1 MLLATF
7 FNQLWYL
14 LPLVT
19 AVSLVYGATRH
30 ELMGPILGHAWRFG
44 LWVMAFIA
52 VIFVVL
58 FVVAT
63 WVV

>member
-1 MLLATF
+1 MY

-14 LPLVT
+14 LPLV
-19 AVSLVYGATRH
+19 VVISLVYGATRH
-30 ELMGPILGHAWRFG
+30 ELMGPILSHAWRFG
-44 LWVMAFIA
+44 VWVLTFIA

-58 FVVAT
+58 FVIAT

>member
-1 MLLATF
+1 MY

-14 LPLVT
+14 LPLVIV
-19 AVSLVYGATRH
+19 VSLVYGATRH
-30 ELMGPILGHAWRFG
+30 ELMGPILAHAWRFG
-44 LWVMAFIA
+44 MWVMTFIA

-58 FVVAT
+58 FIVST